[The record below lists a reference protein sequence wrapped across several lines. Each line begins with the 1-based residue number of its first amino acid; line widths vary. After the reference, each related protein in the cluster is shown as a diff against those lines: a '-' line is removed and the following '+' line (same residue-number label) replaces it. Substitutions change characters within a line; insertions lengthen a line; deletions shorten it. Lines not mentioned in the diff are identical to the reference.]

1 MLLVAERLLSL
12 RLSINTPVVATDEL
26 PAGPARAAIAI
37 HSEAGCTRFTVA
49 VRSLRQG
56 VSVLYELEGEDVTQ
70 RDGLAVAL
78 DASLSFGESMGFLF
92 DDDMIVDREPAT
104 LRQALARL
112 REIVSAPG
120 LDAEDLSASRP
131 ESAGHGGDSTGRGG
145 ESTGHIGEPVEEDA
159 ELEDDSEILLDEA
172 VEQAPV
178 EPLPARAAAGSDRPR
193 AAVENASSATMPTPG
208 GPMLTKF
215 RSGPKPAAPSA
226 KPPATPADAA
236 EATPSA
242 TGAGAGGGA
251 RLGRVRP
258 IRLRAPGAV
267 PAVSPL
273 LRLLA
278 AF

>member
-12 RLSINTPVVATDEL
+12 RLSMNTPVVATDEL

-104 LRQALARL
+104 LRQAVARL

-120 LDAEDLSASRP
+120 LESDDLSVSRP
-131 ESAGHGGDSTGRGG
+131 GSLGHGGGS
-145 ESTGHIGEPVEEDA
+145 VEDA
-159 ELEDDSEILLDEA
+159 AEAAEEDSEILLDEA
-172 VEQAPV
+172 IEQAPI
-178 EPLPARAAAGSDRPR
+178 EPSPTPAAAGSDLPL
-193 AAVENASSATMPTPG
+193 AAVGNEPPATMPGPG
-208 GPMLTKF
+208 GAMLTKF
-215 RSGPKPAAPSA
+215 RSGAKPAAPSA
-226 KPPATPADAA
+226 NAPAARTA
-236 EATPSA
+236 
-242 TGAGAGGGA
+242 AGGGA
-251 RLGRVRP
+251 RLGRVQP
-258 IRLRAPGAV
+258 IRLRAAGAAPAV
-267 PAVSPL
+267 PPL

>member
-12 RLSINTPVVATDEL
+12 RLSMNTPVVATDEL
-26 PAGPARAAIAI
+26 PAGPAQAAIAI
-37 HSEAGCTRFTVA
+37 HAEAGRTCFTVA

-70 RDGLAVAL
+70 RDGLTVAL

-104 LRQALARL
+104 LRRAVARL

-120 LDAEDLSASRP
+120 LDADEFSASQPGTHRV
-131 ESAGHGGDSTGRGG
+131 SRSGTHAGEPARDDG
-145 ESTGHIGEPVEEDA
+145 ESI
-159 ELEDDSEILLDEA
+159 DDGGEILLEEA
-172 VEQAPV
+172 VEQVPV
-178 EPLPARAAAGSDRPR
+178 EPAVAKSDLPVAPAAGAPPATTPAPR
-193 AAVENASSATMPTPG
+193 

-215 RSGPKPAAPSA
+215 RSGPKPAESA
-226 KPPATPADAA
+226 AQTPAVRAA
-236 EATPSA
+236 AA
-242 TGAGAGGGA
+242 GGA
-251 RLGRVRP
+251 RLGRVQP
-258 IRLRAPGAV
+258 IRLRTPGAAPAV
-267 PAVSPL
+267 PAL

>member
-12 RLSINTPVVATDEL
+12 RLSMNTPVVATDEL

-37 HSEAGCTRFTVA
+37 HSEAGRTCFTVA

-70 RDGLAVAL
+70 RDGLTVAL

-104 LRQALARL
+104 LRRAVARL

-120 LDAEDLSASRP
+120 LDVDELSASQPGTGTHRV
-131 ESAGHGGDSTGRGG
+131 SRSGTHGGEPARDGG
-145 ESTGHIGEPVEEDA
+145 ESIEDGG
-159 ELEDDSEILLDEA
+159 EILLEEA
-172 VEQAPV
+172 VEQVPV
-178 EPLPARAAAGSDRPR
+178 EPAVAESDLPVAVAADAPP
-193 AAVENASSATMPTPG
+193 APTPTPG

-215 RSGPKPAAPSA
+215 RSGPKPAES
-226 KPPATPADAA
+226 PAQTPAVRAA
-236 EATPSA
+236 
-242 TGAGAGGGA
+242 AGGGA
-251 RLGRVRP
+251 RLGRVQP
-258 IRLRAPGAV
+258 IRLRTPGAAPAV
-267 PAVSPL
+267 PAL